1 MAAAAA
7 AALAARDSG
16 QVPEAHHD
24 SPEALQVLLCPSLGS
39 LCASEEEHWCD
50 GGGV

>member
-1 MAAAAA
+1 M

-50 GGGV
+50 GSGV